1 MSSSTGAAPPQ
12 LQLHWASSLDAL
24 LADLPAGWLQRQA
37 HAYEQS
43 QPHAHARPAL

>member
-1 MSSSTGAAPPQ
+1 MSSSPGAAPLQ

-24 LADLPAGWLQRQA
+24 LADLPDGWLKTQA

-43 QPHAHARPAL
+43 QPHTHARPAL